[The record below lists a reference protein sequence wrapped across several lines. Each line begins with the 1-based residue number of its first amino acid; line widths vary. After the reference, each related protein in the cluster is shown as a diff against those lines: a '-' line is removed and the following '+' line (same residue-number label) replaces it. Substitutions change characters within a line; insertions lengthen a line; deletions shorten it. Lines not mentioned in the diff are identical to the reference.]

1 MLGNG
6 LTVLASMSWFYLS
19 LITLVLWGLWG
30 FLAKLSSKYIGSQA
44 VYLWGSVGASVVTLI
59 SLLFL
64 GFRFEFQSGGVLFAL
79 LGGLTGGGG
88 VIFFYYAL
96 REGKASLVVTMTA
109 LYPLFTIL
117 LSYLILKEDISLR
130 QTIGMALALIAMVL
144 MAGV

>member
-1 MLGNG
+1 
-6 LTVLASMSWFYLS
+6 MSWFYLS
-19 LITLVLWGLWG
+19 LITFILWGLWG
-30 FLAKLSSKYIGSQA
+30 FLAKLSSKYIGPQA

-64 GFRFEFQSGGVLFAL
+64 GFRFEFRQGLVAKVTVGVIYAL
-79 LGGLTGGGG
+79 LGGLAGGGG

-109 LYPLFTIL
+109 LYPLFTII
-117 LSYLILKEDISLR
+117 LSYLILKEEISLR